1 MNFHLCAHDCI
12 YKRQKPWV
20 MNKDRLV
27 HDHFY
32 LMTSSNW
39 SMWHQIDQCDI
50 ITVSVSTKMCSIVLG
65 IVSDLKSWYLP
76 FPEKLGGA
84 VWHPLLFGAVWHM
97 LCLSWCFA
105 SFVEF
110 SLQIYTYIYYGGHWY
125 KPSVNIL
132 HLILSNYKYPL

>member
-1 MNFHLCAHDCI
+1 MNFHLRAHDCI
-12 YKRQKPWV
+12 YKRQKSWV

-65 IVSDLKSWYLP
+65 ISDLKSWYHP
-76 FPEKLGGA
+76 FPEKLVEVLSGIRFCL
-84 VWHPLLFGAVWHM
+84 VLFGT
-97 LCLSWCFA
+97 CFA
-105 SFVEF
+105 SHDALPASWNSHSRYIHILWR
-110 SLQIYTYIYYGGHWY
+110 SLVQAICEYITPDFI
-125 KPSVNIL
+125 KL
-132 HLILSNYKYPL
+132 